1 MNFEIY
7 DSFYVE
13 EADLEEMV
21 RLVREE
27 GYKIPVAVNAVACG
41 WNDCE
46 FYTFGLVQ
54 EQVYEEI
61 KKRLDN

>member
-1 MNFEIY
+1 MEFEFR

-21 RLVREE
+21 RLVRD
-27 GYKIPVAVNAVACG
+27 GYEIPVAVSAVACG
-41 WNDCE
+41 WDDCE
-46 FYTFGLVQ
+46 FYTFGLVE